1 MRGLLA
7 QVQWVMHGMG
17 MGVRVGRVRW
27 VRVVVGGVSQGW
39 MVVSVSSPLSSPG
52 CRCSVCP
59 LSHTSLSGQ
68 ARLLGGG
75 PVGLRDDDVWVLE
88 EGSGA
93 EAIVVD

>member
-1 MRGLLA
+1 MRGLLT

-27 VRVVVGGVSQGW
+27 MRVVVGGVGQGW
-39 MVVSVSSPLSSPG
+39 MVVSVSSPISSPS

-59 LSHTSLSGQ
+59 LSHTSLSSQ
-68 ARLLGGG
+68 ARLLCSR
-75 PVGLRDDDVWVLE
+75 PVGLRDDDVGVLE

-93 EAIVVD
+93 EAVVVH